1 MSYPFSIKNL
11 KAFSIKQ
18 PWASLIIKD
27 IKDIENRTWGSYNDK
42 WFLLHSSKQYDKNTL
57 KTKQNI
63 VDKLKNIKWKKYPTG
78 VILGIIHVKNVES
91 DCDIDKYFWA
101 TGPKCWH
108 IDFVYEF
115 DTPIES
121 KGALSFWSPNS
132 FVMDKVKK
140 ELSNNNFFQSLYIYQ
155 FCKTLNTLY
164 LNKQDKKTRK
174 TCKNIV
180 STVYN
185 NNKYNVPN
193 KLELNILNNYYNY
206 PKPTIKPSQPNPW
219 DNTQG
224 FIATPLYI
232 KGADKFQHQLLE
244 GANNWFHSY
253 LKDYPELKKYNLT
266 NIETLKNLMDSTWR
280 NKNMTNDQ
288 NKAIRNALNGGGNA
302 QFQPYKGWRLSGF
315 GIWNHIRGARY
326 VYKTVLPATLK
337 IYKKLYNRPIKNR
350 TLPHL
355 IFKPPSEKSGEL
367 LPHNDHGTW
376 NNMYTRCLLCDS
388 VSEWVENYG
397 IQMLTHIEGARKG
410 QGGQTTLLG
419 PMDIPTY
426 LIILQLIHP
435 KTPHDELPV
444 PVNGW
449 DKEWYTA
456 HGPKFYKWYNPKV
469 LLIINRI
476 VKIIK
481 TKDKPTNN
489 NDKKWIEKLKVNNY
503 YDTLVK
509 KASKSKYQKIEKIKM
524 LPLEPFNS
532 AYTIAWPSGFIHG
545 SDKTGKVPRL
555 TLTIPYGTKRDKEK
569 SKRGFNRLKLLSN
582 KKMDKVLKDNKP
594 YSNGIVHKATKTE
607 IEIYPYFQDI
617 YLKPEDID
625 EIKYL
630 FDQDNVVS
638 DKPSLS

>member
-1 MSYPFSIKNL
+1 MTYPFKIKDL
-11 KAFSIKQ
+11 KALSIKQ

-27 IKDIENRTWGSYNDK
+27 IKDIENRTWGTDTEK
-42 WFLLHSSKQYDKNTL
+42 WILVHAPKEYDKNTL
-57 KTKQNI
+57 KTKPNI
-63 VDKLKNIKWKKYPTG
+63 VEKLKKINWKKYPTG

-115 DTPIES
+115 DNQINSNGE
-121 KGALSFWSPNS
+121 LRFWSPDS
-132 FVMDKVKK
+132 FAMEKVIK

-164 LNKQDKKTRK
+164 LNKQDKKTHK
-174 TCKNIV
+174 TCKNII
-180 STVYN
+180 STVYD

-206 PKPTIKPSQPNPW
+206 RKPTIKPPQPNPW

-224 FIATPLYI
+224 FIATPLCI

-244 GANNWFHSY
+244 GANKWFHSY
-253 LKDYPELKKYNLT
+253 LKDYPRLKKYNLT
-266 NIETLKNLMDSTWR
+266 NIETLTNLINSTWR
-280 NKNMTNDQ
+280 NKNLTKEQ
-288 NKAIRNALNGGGNA
+288 NKAIRNALDGGGNA
-302 QFQPYKGWRLSGF
+302 QFHPYKGWRLSGF

-326 VYKTVLPATLK
+326 VYKTVLPETLK
-337 IYKKLYNRPIKNR
+337 VYKQLYNRPIKNR
-350 TLPHL
+350 SLPHL

-376 NNMYTRCLLCDS
+376 NDMYTRCLLCDS

-444 PVNGW
+444 PEDGW

-456 HGPKFYKWYNPKV
+456 EGPKFYKWYNPKV

-481 TKDKPTNN
+481 TKDKPSNN
-489 NDKKWIEKLKVNNY
+489 NDKKWIEKLKLNNY

-524 LPLEPFNS
+524 LPSEPFNS
-532 AYTIAWPSGFIHG
+532 SYTIAWPSGFIHG

-555 TLTIPYGTKRDKEK
+555 TLTIPYDSIGNKEK

-582 KKMDKVLKDNKP
+582 KNMDEVLKDKQP
-594 YSNGIVHKATKTE
+594 YEGGIVHTQTKTE
-607 IEIYPYFQDI
+607 VEIYEYFKDI
-617 YLKPEDID
+617 YLKPKDID

-630 FDQDNVVS
+630 FD
-638 DKPSLS
+638 